1 MRDLKLVPAND
12 TFGVL
17 LALTAALEDGPAL
30 MVTDPE
36 INGQKPNW
44 SAPQQVAPDVA
55 AVVRSSGSTGIPK
68 DISIS
73 ASALLASAR
82 ATERRIGSG
91 QWLLALP
98 TNFIAGLQVLTRS
111 IVGDTQPVLLNTQV
125 PFTAEGFVRGAS
137 LMEEGIRF
145 TSLVPAQLHKLE
157 QAIDDPMVYS
167 ALRKFEAILVG
178 GQRPNW
184 STIANLRGMGINLI
198 TTYGM
203 TESSGGCVYDG
214 VALEGVEF
222 RVVADQVQLRGK
234 VMAEGISDW
243 FETND
248 LGVITDG
255 KLEVLGRSD
264 RVVISGGKKV
274 SLERVE
280 ELVSAMPG
288 ISEVVAVSVV
298 DSTWG
303 ERVAIGFEGSPEVTE
318 LISTQLLQTIG
329 THAKPIAIRQFLE
342 LPRLQSGKPD
352 LQTITE
358 LLGS

>member
-17 LALTAALEDGPAL
+17 LALTAALENGPAL

-44 SAPQQVAPDVA
+44 SAPKQVAAEVA
-55 AVVRSSGSTGIPK
+55 VVVRSSGSTGIPK

-73 ASALLASAR
+73 ANALLASAR
-82 ATERRIGSG
+82 ATEQRIGTG

-111 IVGDTQPVLLNTQV
+111 IVSDTQPVILNSQL
-125 PFTAEGFVRGAS
+125 PFTAEGFVRAAS
-137 LMEEGIRF
+137 LMQEGPRF
-145 TSLVPAQLHKLE
+145 TSLVPAQLGKLE
-157 QAIDDPMVYS
+157 QAIADPMVYS
-167 ALRKFEAILVG
+167 VLRKFEAILVG
-178 GQRPNW
+178 GQRPSW
-184 STIANLRGMGINLI
+184 STVANLRGMGINLI
-198 TTYGM
+198 TSYGM

-214 VALEGVEF
+214 VALEGVEI
-222 RVVADQVQLRGK
+222 RVVDDLVQLRGS
-234 VMAEGISDW
+234 VMAVGISDW

-255 KLEVLGRSD
+255 RLEVLGRSD

-274 SLERVE
+274 SLERIE
-280 ELVSAMPG
+280 ELVSALPG
-288 ISEVVAVSVV
+288 ISEVVAVSVT

-318 LISTQLLQTIG
+318 LISSQLMEVIG
-329 THAKPIAIRQFLE
+329 NHAKPVAIRQFQE

-352 LQTITE
+352 LKSISE